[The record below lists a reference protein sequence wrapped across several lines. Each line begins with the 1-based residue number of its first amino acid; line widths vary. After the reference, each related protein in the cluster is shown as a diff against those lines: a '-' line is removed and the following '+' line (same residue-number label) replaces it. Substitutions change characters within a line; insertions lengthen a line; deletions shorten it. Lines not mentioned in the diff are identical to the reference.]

1 MPVDAVGEIKRK
13 IDLVEHIGRVTTLHK
28 AGRNFRALCP
38 FHTEKTPSFYVFPDR
53 GTWRCFGSC
62 GEGGDLFSFV
72 QKRENL
78 DFRGALRLLAAEA
91 GVQFSPEAAAKR
103 SRADHLGAIMSAAV
117 DFYQRQYQEPGG
129 TAARAYIEE
138 TRGITPE
145 AVQAFRIGWAPDDW
159 RTLRD
164 YLDTRG
170 YPERDVVAAG
180 LLVEPEG
187 AGNPYDRFRGRA
199 IIPIADERGLYIAMG
214 GRGLQGEQPKYLNS
228 PQTDLFDKGR
238 TLFGLHLAHE
248 AIRQTG
254 TVVVVEGYMDVIG
267 PWQAGFRNVVATMGT
282 SLTEH
287 HVEMLKRFAKRIVL
301 AMDPDAAGLAAAERA
316 GSLLLGIDNP
326 ANAAQSVRTAE
337 ALTGAAEIDLRV
349 APLPPGKDPDE
360 VAREDPETWRRAIDE
375 ATPFVEFV
383 LKRVLGTTRPS
394 SPIEARRLIDRVTPV
409 LRGARDSVNFALY
422 VGRVAQHLGVP
433 EVFVFDRLRESGRP
447 TPRGR
452 APEAEPDPYEAESK
466 LLAMLVQHPA
476 LRSDFRSLP
485 GAFFTRATD
494 REIFVRWAHEDTQP
508 VAAAEDDPLA
518 PRFGELQALRLP
530 PLAAPEAARQVRRL
544 TDAIGRQR
552 FQEHQ
557 AAVNES
563 LSAVEQEIGAN
574 RLADISHAT
583 WRGRPPAADDH
594 AAAEIVIED
603 LQLGLSIHRRE
614 EPDRV

>member
-1 MPVDAVGEIKRK
+1 MPVDTVAEIKRK

-38 FHTEKTPSFYVFPDR
+38 FHQEKTPSFYVFPDR
-53 GTWRCFGSC
+53 ATWRCFGSC

-78 DFRGALRLLAAEA
+78 DFRGALRLLATEA
-91 GVQFSPEAAAKR
+91 GVQLSPEAAARR
-103 SRADHLGAIMSAAV
+103 SRTDQLGAIMSAAV

-129 TAARAYIEE
+129 AAARAYIEGK
-138 TRGITPE
+138 RGITLE

-164 YLDTRG
+164 YLDGRG
-170 YPERDVVAAG
+170 YAERDVIAAG
-180 LLVEPEG
+180 LLVEPEA

-228 PQTDLFDKGR
+228 PQTELFDKGR

-316 GSLLLGIDNP
+316 GSMLLGLDNP
-326 ANAAQSVRTAE
+326 LSAAQSVRAAE
-337 ALTGAAEIDLRV
+337 ALTGPSEIDLRV

-375 ATPFVEFV
+375 AIPFAEFV
-383 LKRVLGTTRPS
+383 LKRVLGSSRPT
-394 SPIEARRLIDRVTPV
+394 SPIEARRLIDKVTPV

-433 EVFVFDRLRESGRP
+433 EVFVFDRLRETGRP
-447 TPRGR
+447 VPRGR
-452 APEAEPDPYEAESK
+452 PPEAEPDPYEAESK
-466 LLAMLVQHPA
+466 LLAIFVRHPA

-485 GAFFTRATD
+485 APFFTRATD
-494 REIFVRWAHEDTQP
+494 REIFLHWAHEGPQTVP
-508 VAAAEDDPLA
+508 SEDDPLL
-518 PRFGELQALRLP
+518 PRLRELQALRLP
-530 PLAAPEAARQVRRL
+530 PLTTPEAAREVRHL
-544 TDAIGRQR
+544 TGAIGRQR

-557 AAVNES
+557 GAVTES
-563 LSAVEQEIGAN
+563 LAVVEQELGAN

-583 WRGRPPAADDH
+583 WQGRPPAIDDH
-594 AAAEIVIED
+594 AAAELVIED

-614 EPDRV
+614 APDRP